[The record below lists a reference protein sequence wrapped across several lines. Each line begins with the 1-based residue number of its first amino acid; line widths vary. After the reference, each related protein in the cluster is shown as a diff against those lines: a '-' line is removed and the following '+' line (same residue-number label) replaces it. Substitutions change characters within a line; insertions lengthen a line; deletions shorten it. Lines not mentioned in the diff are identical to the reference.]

1 MATRKLLNILRLFY
15 PFRSVFNILRYA
27 VIESSSVS
35 KHGKGERIE
44 TFPCMLVSP
53 RRGGDLNSRALASNR
68 SRIYR
73 LGRARLPRHKL
84 LIGKD
89 YENLTVCEFL
99 LINKR
104 TLHRTLDET
113 ECSVSTIS

>member
-15 PFRSVFNILRYA
+15 PFRSVSNILRYA

-35 KHGKGERIE
+35 KSGKGERIE
-44 TFPCMLVSP
+44 TFPGMLVSP

-84 LIGKD
+84 LIGKE
-89 YENLTVCEFL
+89 YENLTVCDSFL
-99 LINKR
+99 LVREYSPN
-104 TLHRTLDET
+104 
-113 ECSVSTIS
+113 SG